1 MKRLACKELNLSLNN
16 SPYLTSPTYVLWD
29 HKESISPPAWDLFD
43 ICMWP
48 ETPCISPS
56 GPFTLFSSPDK
67 MSAGPH
73 HSVFDTLLSWP
84 SHTVLSMRASERPV
98 GCILLGRY
106 FTDCRL
112 MPFTVLSSRDPK
124 MIEKKLWSPEAQPH
138 EVAHGTVLSPFFLKI
153 PLDL

>member
-1 MKRLACKELNLSLNN
+1 MAQTCHWLPGTPFRLTAVQNWISRCRLLADERGQN
-16 SPYLTSPTYVLWD
+16 TS
-29 HKESISPPAWDLFD
+29 
-43 ICMWP
+43 
-48 ETPCISPS
+48 CISPS

-112 MPFTVLSSRDPK
+112 TPFTVLSSRDPK